1 MPELSKRGGFDF
13 ASAMGEGD
21 PTAPGPKKTPPPGE
35 KPVAKKRRS
44 ASKPKPPAESSAGAG
59 PELDKYALASVQA
72 AYDHNAG
79 DAVAL
84 SLHYFDGGVKAALVE
99 LGRSRGDNLK
109 STVTAALREYL
120 VRTGVRLE

>member
-13 ASAMGEGD
+13 AGAMGEGD
-21 PTAPGPKKTPPPGE
+21 PTAPGPKKPPPPGE
-35 KPVAKKRRS
+35 KPAAKKRRS
-44 ASKPKPPAESSAGAG
+44 APKPKPPAESSAGA
-59 PELDKYALASVQA
+59 PADIDNEALASVQA

-109 STVTAALREYL
+109 STVTAALCEYL
-120 VRTGVRLE
+120 ERTGVILE